1 MINYDD
7 KYKTINKLLFF
18 SLTILLPLVFLFT
31 SINFVTYDIKYY
43 EKQFEKF
50 GIPEEVGISESDLL
64 IATQNLLDYIKDARK
79 DLNFTAIIKGEEVEF
94 FSYSDKLHMID
105 VKNIFKVINTARNY
119 TIILLILIVFLILYN
134 REIKVK
140 ISKCFLFSSISDTLP
155 FVILV
160 LLMNINFNKYF
171 TIFHKIFFRNDLW
184 LLDPVTDR
192 LINIFPEEFFS
203 NTAMRILAFYFIVLA
218 IIFVV
223 GVLMTLKNSKKS
235 NTG

>member
-140 ISKCFLFSSISDTLP
+140 ISKCFLFSSISGTLP